1 MERIGAMD
9 RAPRPYVQVAIDDV
23 DTVVFDGDGHYDAEE
38 YDCYATFDQARD
50 AALSCIEDVLDE
62 GDYDGEAH
70 MAGLEAMHTLLEAAR
85 SFEDLEGQPEYR
97 RFLERLAPARPFAA

>member
-1 MERIGAMD
+1 MD

-23 DTVVFDGDGHYDAEE
+23 DTVVFDREGLYDAEQ
-38 YDCYATFDQARD
+38 YDCYSTFDQARD

-62 GDYDGEAH
+62 GDYDGEPHKAE
-70 MAGLEAMHTLLEAAR
+70 LEAMHTLLEAAR
-85 SFEDLEGQPEYR
+85 SFEDLDAQVEYR